1 VTEFEKQKREVWAKA
16 ERLIGVPIKQ
26 NIRQLI
32 ENEIAQG
39 DEDDESEYWLLDL
52 ENAIFPKLVEIGEL
66 VSSSQATAANR
77 PQIESA
83 GNQGKRKY
91 RGPFE
96 KRLYLVDFVARESK
110 SVDLN
115 NITDR
120 SFMPHRR
127 IKWKQVCD
135 EWNKAHPHDPKSVP
149 ALKARYYGY
158 IAEADLQRDYFDRI
172 EKEIAEGMAPIA
184 EAAARMAAFM
194 EEQWTG
200 WSGGNL
206 IDPLVNVL
214 RAIEQQK
221 RGHKKRRK
229 GQ

>member
-1 VTEFEKQKREVWAKA
+1 MVEDTFLGMV
-16 ERLIGVPIKQ
+16 
-26 NIRQLI
+26 
-32 ENEIAQG
+32 
-39 DEDDESEYWLLDL
+39 DEPEALADLDAAIPEYIDFLLL
-52 ENAIFPKLVEIGEL
+52 Y
-66 VSSSQATAANR
+66 VSSLPSR
-77 PQIESA
+77 SA
-83 GNQGKRKY
+83 SNHQPELGDSTRKRKY

-115 NITDR
+115 NIVDR

-135 EWNKAHPHDPKSVP
+135 EWNKAHPHDPKTVP